1 MSSRYSISTAQSDG
15 KGKLLNCP
23 VLLPHPLGT
32 TEERICFFFLL
43 GLRED
48 KILAAILS
56 TLEISLSEN
65 GATMRKA
72 GKTQDMQINPLTA
85 FELLDPAMPE
95 VSTA

>member
-1 MSSRYSISTAQSDG
+1 M
-15 KGKLLNCP
+15 L
-23 VLLPHPLGT
+23 
-32 TEERICFFFLL
+32 FFSL

-72 GKTQDMQINPLTA
+72 GKTQDMQINFLTA
-85 FELLDPAMPE
+85 FGPPDPAMPE